1 MNFATAFDFPDTS
14 DMLGLGPWRSTSMVD
29 SAVDS
34 GRVSPIAP
42 VGTPIFPSAAAGG
55 AGAPAAPPP
64 VQFDMLDDAF
74 CLSEEPEDDARAE
87 LINHLRTEVGR
98 LTVCENQFKIE
109 NAALA
114 GALQREKERA
124 AAAEADLE
132 RLRDYAAAMEEEFN
146 RVRDR
151 ALDMI
156 MSRTAEVDR
165 LKKEVAQ
172 LTAERDQWKA
182 RHATV
187 RESAE
192 RLRKERDDARA
203 GRRPL
208 RADAPEFVP
217 SYAVDV
223 PAFME
228 APPSFKDAVRARL
241 AALNRAPVPGSC

>member
-1 MNFATAFDFPDTS
+1 MNFATAFEFPDTS
-14 DMLGLGPWRSTSMVD
+14 DMLGLGPWRTT

-42 VGTPIFPSAAAGG
+42 VGTPTFPSAAAGG
-55 AGAPAAPPP
+55 AGA
-64 VQFDMLDDAF
+64 QHFDLLDDAF

-109 NAALA
+109 NTALA
-114 GALQREKERA
+114 GALQREKESA
-124 AAAEADLE
+124 AANEAELE
-132 RLRDYAAAMEEEFN
+132 RLRDYAASMEEEFN

-156 MSRTAEVDR
+156 LSRTAEVDR
-165 LKKEVAQ
+165 LKKQVAA

-182 RHATV
+182 RHATI
-187 RESAE
+187 RQSAE
-192 RLRKERDDARA
+192 RLRKELDDAQAQRPA
-203 GRRPL
+203 KRPL
-208 RADAPEFVP
+208 SADAPSFYP
-217 SYAVDV
+217 TSAGGV

-241 AALNRAPVPGSC
+241 AALGRAPVAGSC